1 MDTRLASTPK
11 DSGFRSFAE
20 FYPFYLSEHR
30 NPVSRMLHY
39 LGTWGTVSCLIALA
53 VTGEPVWLLAGA
65 LSGYTFAWIGHF
77 FFEHNRPA
85 TFRYPFY
92 SLASDFRMWWELNLG
107 KLRFREHD

>member
-85 TFRYPFY
+85 ANSGSVSTTDRH
-92 SLASDFRMWWELNLG
+92 LVR
-107 KLRFREHD
+107 